1 MTPYVQ
7 QLYTRDPLTLL
18 EIESHSQG
26 VLRLNH
32 CAISQA
38 AMWFSICHYL
48 TFRGWNFHVAQPII
62 FRWVCL
68 IFFHHRQATFQTEQT
83 REGSFSSES
92 YGFIPRVTQTFEQV
106 FPSALYFVLLVSEP
120 FHCLQLWR
128 TKAGL
133 LCNNISWMKIAFS
146 LPVIALPSILHF
158 LALIYSS
165 KGNITYCQGAITE
178 KKMKKFWRF

>member
-1 MTPYVQ
+1 MVCFSNVDFTHGCLIYMTPYVQ

-26 VLRLNH
+26 VLRLSH

-68 IFFHHRQATFQTEQT
+68 IFCIIDELPFRPNRHEKDPSRANLTD
-83 REGSFSSES
+83 SS
-92 YGFIPRVTQTFEQV
+92 
-106 FPSALYFVLLVSEP
+106 LV
-120 FHCLQLWR
+120 WR
-128 TKAGL
+128 RL
-133 LCNNISWMKIAFS
+133 
-146 LPVIALPSILHF
+146 
-158 LALIYSS
+158 SS
-165 KGNITYCQGAITE
+165 KYSRVHCTLFCWYLNLSTVCNCGERRPVFSVIISRG
-178 KKMKKFWRF
+178 WRLRFLCLLSLCRQYWTS